1 MYVDCGACVD
11 PVPKGVGGSDCND
24 VSRSVRRERDP
35 ARDPGV
41 PSDVGVDKNGSLDGV
56 RGWVT
61 TIINEE
67 NTDDTHRW

>member
-1 MYVDCGACVD
+1 MM
-11 PVPKGVGGSDCND
+11 

-41 PSDVGVDKNGSLDGV
+41 PSDVGVDRNGSLDGV